1 MQIISVTLIIKIK
14 KSSKCYPFLIN
25 LIQQSGAIVEDSIN
39 HKIPYV
45 IYPVYNK
52 LTYPVMYQ
60 CEIQTYAHHD
70 QLNKQTLYPF
80 HFSVVQLIYLLLI
93 SPTCHMHYENQNPQ
107 L

>member
-60 CEIQTYAHHD
+60 CEIQTYAQD
-70 QLNKQTLYPF
+70 RKSTRLNSSHVAISYAVFCLKKK
-80 HFSVVQLIYLLLI
+80 HKKNNIIYF
-93 SPTCHMHYENQNPQ
+93 MQ
-107 L
+107 

>member
-60 CEIQTYAHHD
+60 CEIQTYAHQD
-70 QLNKQTLYPF
+70 Q
-80 HFSVVQLIYLLLI
+80 
-93 SPTCHMHYENQNPQ
+93 
-107 L
+107 